1 MRFKLPVRHIALILV
16 SVLAAPALAN
26 TPAPKGWKET
36 TEGQVRILTMGPA
49 QIEIGSWA
57 DLSGQPLDKWLRSF
71 ERTTPPPVASLP
83 RQLMWSLLVAV
94 LTT

>member
-49 QIEIGSWA
+49 QIEIGS
-57 DLSGQPLDKWLRSF
+57 
-71 ERTTPPPVASLP
+71 
-83 RQLMWSLLVAV
+83 
-94 LTT
+94 